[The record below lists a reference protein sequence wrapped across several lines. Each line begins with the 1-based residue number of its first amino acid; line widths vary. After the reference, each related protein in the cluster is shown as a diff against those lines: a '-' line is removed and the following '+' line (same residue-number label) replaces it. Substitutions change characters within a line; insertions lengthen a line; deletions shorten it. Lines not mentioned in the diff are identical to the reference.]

1 MEISPNKTL
10 TADLC
15 DSHDTAEVVPGTF
28 INFGAARAC
37 MGPVEVITTE
47 NDDSLVSTTVR
58 EPGDGRILVVDNSG
72 STSCAMV
79 GGDLA
84 RAAHENGW
92 LGLIV
97 DGAIRDIVELEH
109 VPIGIFARTSC
120 PCKSVKRGLGSRG
133 EPIDFGGIAVS
144 RDDIAAADADGVIF
158 IAAADFKG

>member
-1 MEISPNKTL
+1 MDISPDRTL

-15 DSHDTAEVVPGTF
+15 DSHDDARVAPGDF
-28 INFGAARAC
+28 VNYGAGKAC
-37 MGPVEVITTE
+37 LGPVEVITTE
-47 NDDSLVSTTVR
+47 NDNSLVSSTVR
-58 EPGDGRILVVDNSG
+58 EPGNGRILVVDNGG

-79 GGDLA
+79 GGDLG

-92 LGLIV
+92 LGIIV
-97 DGAIRDIVELEH
+97 DGAIRDVVELEQ

-120 PCKSVKRGLGSRG
+120 PRKSVKRGLGSRG
-133 EPIDFGGIAVS
+133 EPIYFSGIAVS